1 MTAKVCWKDTE
12 VNGNA
17 MMCNHMNHMMSR
29 NYVEILEECAW
40 FKQHKLPLSALVF
53 HNSIS
58 EAIVRAIQ
66 RN

>member
-1 MTAKVCWKDTE
+1 
-12 VNGNA
+12 

-40 FKQHKLPLSALVF
+40 FTQHKLPLSALVF